1 MLDLQP
7 VLKQKTMTK
16 ISRKFFTIPVIF
28 GLCSITLLLMSCKGK
43 TSEAVL
49 DEEITT
55 DTLSKGTRTSLA
67 SISVNIPS
75 PMKVIGEIS
84 GAGITFNKS
93 LINPTSKLS
102 SYSTNYQKALNL
114 GVYGTDLAYVTGFKQ
129 MQDALGYIGTVKK
142 LAEDLGV
149 SSAYDESAIK
159 RIVENLSK
167 TDSAAQTAT
176 LIEEVYDKAERN
188 LRSQQ
193 RVEIAGLVITGG
205 WLEGLFV
212 ATQAVGATPRDE
224 KNENLYNRIWDQ
236 AYSFRY
242 ISELLNENQKNPDFV
257 KLIEELKEVQ
267 AICKTMENRP
277 KMTNADVL
285 LLKEKIVAARNKIT
299 G

>member
-7 VLKQKTMTK
+7 VLKQKTMIK
-16 ISRKFFTIPVIF
+16 ISLKFFTIPVIC
-28 GLCSITLLLMSCKGK
+28 GLFSITLLLMSCNGK
-43 TSEAVL
+43 PAEAVL

-84 GAGITFNKS
+84 GAGITFNNG
-93 LINPTSKLS
+93 LINPTSKSS

-149 SSAYDESAIK
+149 SSAYDEAAIK

-167 TDSAAQTAT
+167 TDSAAQTAE

-205 WLEGLFV
+205 WLEGLCV

-224 KNENLYNRIWDQ
+224 KNETLYNRIWDQ

-257 KLIEELKEVQ
+257 KLIEELKDVQ
-267 AICKTMENRP
+267 AICKIMENRP

-285 LLKEKIVAARNKIT
+285 LLKEKIIAARNKIT

>member
-1 MLDLQP
+1 
-7 VLKQKTMTK
+7 MTK
-16 ISRKFFTIPVIF
+16 IGKKYFTIPVLC
-28 GLCSITLLLMSCKGK
+28 GLCSMVLLLMSCKTK
-43 TSEAVL
+43 TTETVL

-84 GAGITFNKS
+84 GAGIIFDKS
-93 LINPTSKLS
+93 IINPTSKQS
-102 SYSTNYQKALNL
+102 AYSTNYQKALNL
-114 GVYGTDLAYVTGFKQ
+114 GVYGSDLAYVTGFKQ

-149 SSAYDESAIK
+149 SSAYDEVAIK

-167 TDSAAQTAT
+167 VDSTDQTAD

-193 RVEIAGLVITGG
+193 RVEVAGIVITGG
-205 WLEGLFV
+205 WLEGLYV
-212 ATQAVGATPRDE
+212 ATQAVGTTPRNE
-224 KNENLYNRIWDQ
+224 KNETLYSRIWDQ
-236 AYSFRY
+236 VYSFRY
-242 ISELLNENQKNPDFV
+242 ISDLLNENQKNPDFA
-257 KLIEELKEVQ
+257 KLIDELKEVQ
-267 AICKTMENRP
+267 TICKILENKP
-277 KMTNADVL
+277 KMNNADVL
-285 LLKEKIVAARNKIT
+285 LLKEKIIAVRNKIT

>member
-1 MLDLQP
+1 MLDLQTCF
-7 VLKQKTMTK
+7 KNKNMTK
-16 ISRKFFTIPVIF
+16 IKNTFFTIPVLC
-28 GLCSITLLLMSCKGK
+28 GLCSITFLLMSCKGK
-43 TSEAVL
+43 TTETVL

-55 DTLSKGTRTSLA
+55 DTLSKATRTSLA

-84 GAGITFNKS
+84 GAGITFNKN

-149 SSAYDESAIK
+149 SSAYDEAAIK

-167 TDSAAQTAT
+167 VDSVTQTAE

-193 RVEIAGLVITGG
+193 RVEVAGLVITGG
-205 WLEGLFV
+205 WLEGLYV
-212 ATQAVGATPRDE
+212 ATQAVGTTPRDD

-242 ISELLNENQKNPDFV
+242 VSELLNENQKNPDFV

-267 AICKTMENRP
+267 AICKILENKP
-277 KMTNADVL
+277 KMKNAEVL
-285 LLKEKIVAARNKIT
+285 LLKEKIIAARNKIT

>member
-1 MLDLQP
+1 MLDLQTCF
-7 VLKQKTMTK
+7 KTKIMTK
-16 ISRKFFTIPVIF
+16 IKLKFFTIPVLC
-28 GLCSITLLLMSCKGK
+28 GLCSITFLLMSCKGK
-43 TSEAVL
+43 PTETVL

-55 DTLSKGTRTSLA
+55 DTLSKATRTSLA
-67 SISVNIPS
+67 SISINIPS

-149 SSAYDESAIK
+149 SSAYDEAAIK

-167 TDSAAQTAT
+167 VDSTTQTAE

-193 RVEIAGLVITGG
+193 RVEVAGLVITGG
-205 WLEGLFV
+205 WLEGLYV
-212 ATQAVGATPRDE
+212 ATQAVGTTPRDD

-242 ISELLNENQKNPDFV
+242 VSELLNENQKNPDFA

-267 AICKTMENRP
+267 AICKILENKP
-277 KMTNADVL
+277 KMKNAEVL
-285 LLKEKIVAARNKIT
+285 LLKEKIIAARNKIT

>member
-1 MLDLQP
+1 MLDLQICF
-7 VLKQKTMTK
+7 KTKIMTK
-16 ISRKFFTIPVIF
+16 IKLRFITIPVLC
-28 GLCSITLLLMSCKGK
+28 GLCSITLLLMSCKDK
-43 TSEAVL
+43 TTETVL

-55 DTLSKGTRTSLA
+55 DTLSKATRTSLA
-67 SISVNIPS
+67 SISINIPS

-84 GAGITFNKS
+84 GAGLTFNNS

-102 SYSTNYQKALNL
+102 GYSTNYQKALNL
-114 GVYGTDLAYVTGFKQ
+114 GIYGTDLAYVTGFKQ

-149 SSAYDESAIK
+149 SSAYDEVAIK

-167 TDSAAQTAT
+167 VDSSNQTAE
-176 LIEEVYDKAERN
+176 LIEGVYDKAERN

-205 WLEGLFV
+205 WLEGLYV
-212 ATQAVGATPRDE
+212 ATQAVGTTPRDD

-242 ISELLNENQKNPDFV
+242 VSELLNENQKNPDFA

-267 AICKTMENRP
+267 TICKVLENKP
-277 KMTNADVL
+277 QMKNAEVL
-285 LLKEKIVAARNKIT
+285 LLKEKIIAARNKIT